1 MLRSV
6 VSGAARRG
14 WQLSPQIAPAKS
26 VFAFAR
32 HLSTESAA
40 EIDPNLD
47 LYKVC
52 IARARLIARPSALP
66 PARTLAVCRHCRSR
80 LMMLVPAVPG
90 AGRAQVG

>member
-1 MLRSV
+1 MLRGV

-14 WQLSPQIAPAKS
+14 WQLSPQLAPAKS
-26 VFAFAR
+26 VFSFAR
-32 HLSTESAA
+32 HLSTES

-52 IARARLIARPSALP
+52 RARTRPSAFP
-66 PARTLAVCRHCRSR
+66 PARTLAVCRNRRSR

-90 AGRAQVG
+90 AGRAKVG

>member
-52 IARARLIARPSALP
+52 RARTRPSAYRQL
-66 PARTLAVCRHCRSR
+66 VRS
-80 LMMLVPAVPG
+80 PS
-90 AGRAQVG
+90 AGTAAHV